1 MADPEHK
8 DEEGASRSRP
18 QKDDDE
24 TSHPHVQEKGDNSSL
39 LYQSPKK
46 EVEDTCR
53 PHPQKTEEDKTSHPH
68 PQKTE
73 EDKTSHPHPLQTYVK
88 GTIKYQPLGIK
99 KASSDPN
106 RRRWDTWLSTASHAT
121 PSRADIDLFYASWV
135 GDLMKVKRLLT
146 TAGVVINCRVGWGSR
161 TPVMWAARVGHTE
174 VVELLVKEGANV
186 SLVDKYG
193 NNILHLAF
201 RGGNMET
208 VEFVLSLNV
217 VDIDARNKLGETAAD
232 LARLGGRQPL
242 VELLK
247 SRGAQ

>member
-8 DEEGASRSRP
+8 DEEGAPRSHP
-18 QKDDDE
+18 QQKDDDE
-24 TSHPHVQEKGDNSSL
+24 TYNPHIQEKGDNSSL
-39 LYQSPKK
+39 LSQSPQKK
-46 EVEDTCR
+46 VEDTCL
-53 PHPQKTEEDKTSHPH
+53 PHPQKTEEDKTSHPR
-68 PQKTE
+68 PQ
-73 EDKTSHPHPLQTYVK
+73 QTYVK
-88 GTIKYQPLGIK
+88 GTVKYQPIGIK

-106 RRRWDTWLSTASHAT
+106 RRRWNIWLSTASHAT

-146 TAGVVINCRVGWGSR
+146 TPGVVINCRVGWGSR
-161 TPVMWAARVGHTE
+161 TPVMWAARGGHTE

-193 NNILHLAF
+193 NIILHLAF

-217 VDIDARNKLGETAAD
+217 VDIDA
-232 LARLGGRQPL
+232 
-242 VELLK
+242 
-247 SRGAQ
+247 